1 MKNNPLISVIIP
13 AYNVEDYIARG
24 IESVLNQT
32 YQELEVVIVD
42 DGSKDNTVK
51 VIKEYEKKDKRVKL
65 FLKDNGGVSS
75 ARNLALEKSEGEYV
89 IFLDSDDWI
98 EKHTLQH
105 LLNMSDDENM
115 YLVSGDCFFAYLND
129 NGSIRK
135 EKHREK
141 HIKVK
146 MTKKEAILTTGTG
159 EYNLQSSCYKLYSKK
174 IINENNIKFR
184 EDIAHGE
191 DGLFVFKYLNCV
203 DGLIYENEPLWNI
216 LERPNSAT
224 TAPYNKKWLSAIDAV
239 DEMISY
245 AETDIELGSAIKKFY
260 VQRTIMVF
268 MACIRNSRSEKSD
281 KKYLRIKLKKY
292 KKEYLNSDISM
303 HDRLVYYM
311 LLKCPLSILK
321 YIV

>member
-42 DGSKDNTVK
+42 DGSEDDTVK

-75 ARNLALEKSEGEYV
+75 ARNLALMKCVGEYV
-89 IFLDSDDWI
+89 VFLDSDDWL

-105 LLNMSDDENM
+105 LINMLDDENV
-115 YLVSGDCFFAYLND
+115 YLISGDCFFAYLND
-129 NGSIRK
+129 DGSIRK
-135 EKHREK
+135 EKHRDK
-141 HIKVK
+141 YRKVRI
-146 MTKKEAILTTGTG
+146 TKKEALLTTGTG

-174 IINENNIKFR
+174 IITENDIRFR

-191 DGLFVFKYLNCV
+191 DGLFVFRYLNCV
-203 DGLIYENEPLWNI
+203 DGLVYENEPLWNI

-224 TAPYNKKWLSAIDAV
+224 TAPYNKKWLSALDAV
-239 DEMISY
+239 DEMILLTK
-245 AETDIELGSAIKKFY
+245 ADLELSNVIKKFF
-260 VQRTIMVF
+260 VERTITVL
-268 MACIRNSRSEKSD
+268 MACIRNEYSEISD
-281 KKYLRIKLKKY
+281 KKFLRKKLKQY
-292 KKEYLNSDISM
+292 KKEYLSSKISV

-311 LLKCPLSILK
+311 LLKCPFALLK
-321 YIV
+321 CIV